1 MEYHK
6 NFSQNGLYLYLFS
19 DDLKKVS
26 SLKRITVSFSFS
38 KSFCFV
44 YHTTKFGHAF
54 THLLLFGLFLGL
66 VDLVILLQARKKR
79 LCILKSFILFSL
91 ALASATLLQTIN
103 NRPCVLIKA
112 LLVKHST

>member
-26 SLKRITVSFSFS
+26 SLKRITVSFRFS

-44 YHTTKFGHAF
+44 YHTSKFGHTF
-54 THLLLFGLFLGL
+54 TDFLLFGLFLGL
-66 VDLVILLQARKKR
+66 VDLIVLFQA
-79 LCILKSFILFSL
+79 C
-91 ALASATLLQTIN
+91 
-103 NRPCVLIKA
+103 
-112 LLVKHST
+112 